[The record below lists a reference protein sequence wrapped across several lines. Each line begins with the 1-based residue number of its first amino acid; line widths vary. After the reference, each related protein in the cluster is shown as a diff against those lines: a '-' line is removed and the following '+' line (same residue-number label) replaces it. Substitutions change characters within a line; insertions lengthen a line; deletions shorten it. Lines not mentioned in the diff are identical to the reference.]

1 MKIGDIIH
9 YPRCMNGHF
18 DLCELK
24 IRTAED
30 DWFVG
35 VDKRDKHAYLFSYH
49 DIGKSVFLNRS
60 DAIELVKK
68 AEAKY
73 KEEHKDDVVN
83 DEEEWL

>member
-35 VDKRDKHAYLFSYH
+35 VDKRDKHAYLFGSK
-49 DIGKSVFLNRS
+49 DIDIKVFTNRK
-60 DAIELVKK
+60 DALEIVKK
-68 AEAKY
+68 
-73 KEEHKDDVVN
+73 
-83 DEEEWL
+83 EEEKYRATHIEEEDYDY

>member
-35 VDKRDKHAYLFSYH
+35 VDKRDKHAYLFGSK
-49 DIGKSVFLNRS
+49 DIDIKVFPNRK
-60 DAIELVKK
+60 DALEIVKR
-68 AEAKY
+68 
-73 KEEHKDDVVN
+73 
-83 DEEEWL
+83 EEEKYRATHIEEEDYDY